1 MEVDGIPCTGYSV
14 HRGRIF
20 WTELPRH
27 RIPSSVLI
35 QNEVNYLKSESFIKN
50 ILQLRIRCSIFLDQ
64 IHPPADS
71 VRLPTPRNKTACSR
85 HSGKI
90 HIYRTPCRIIREA
103 CRIKNF
109 PDDLSRENSLFHF
122 LPNWAAEGSALQAHH
137 SGSRFHDIHFARFS
151 QRRFWIAS
159 FV

>member
-1 MEVDGIPCTGYSV
+1 MCHFY
-14 HRGRIF
+14 
-20 WTELPRH
+20 
-27 RIPSSVLI
+27 VLHLHCKFAI
-35 QNEVNYLKSESFIKN
+35 QNSL
-50 ILQLRIRCSIFLDQ
+50 LIFSGNHLY
-64 IHPPADS
+64 S
-71 VRLPTPRNKTACSR
+71 KTSR
-85 HSGKI
+85 QN
-90 HIYRTPCRIIREA
+90 RREA
-103 CRIKNF
+103 CRIENF